1 MKKELLYEQYEPLHG
16 ALVQLN
22 KYIYDNPELGNEE
35 FKAVAAHKA
44 LLTEHGF
51 TFTESYLGIPTAFR
65 ADYDSGKPGPAIGFL
80 AEYDALPGMGHGCG
94 HNMVGTTATGA
105 GILLSKVIDDI
116 GGRVIVYGTPA
127 EETVGGKV
135 LMTELGAFDD
145 CDITLSSHPYDDDVE
160 SGSSLAEEDLQ
171 FVFLGKPSHAA
182 AAPEQGIN
190 ALDACLATFHNI
202 NALREHVPD
211 TVRMHGIITEGGLA
225 ANIVPERAVAQF
237 SLRAKTLSYM
247 TELSEK
253 VKNCARAG
261 ALATGAKLEI
271 SNYEPSYFDMIT
283 NKKLQAQLNKNL
295 NALGITEIK
304 PGIEGPY
311 STDVGNVSHA
321 CPSIHNDFNIYAPGE
336 ERFPTHTPEFREATI
351 RPFALEAMKTN
362 ILGLVMTAWDVIED
376 SDLLTEIQTEFKKAT
391 AAERG

>member
-1 MKKELLYEQYEPLHG
+1 MKTEQLFLLYEPLHES
-16 ALVQLN
+16 LVQLN
-22 KYIYDNPELGNEE
+22 KYIYDNPEMGNEE

-44 LLTEHGF
+44 LLLEHGF
-51 TFTESYLGIPTAFR
+51 AFTDAYLGIPTAFR

-94 HNMVGTTATGA
+94 HNLVGATASGA
-105 GILLSKVIDDI
+105 GILLSKVVDEI

-135 LMTELGAFDD
+135 LMAEMGAFDD
-145 CDITLSSHPYDDDVE
+145 CDLTLSSHPYDDDVE

-182 AAPEQGIN
+182 AAPEKGIN
-190 ALDACLATFHNI
+190 ALDACLATFHSI
-202 NALREHVPD
+202 NALREHVPS
-211 TVRMHGIITEGGLA
+211 TVRMHGIITEGGVA

-237 SLRAKTLSYM
+237 SLRTKTLAYM
-247 TELSEK
+247 QELAEK

-261 ALATGAKLEI
+261 ALATGAQLEI

-283 NKKLQAQLNKNL
+283 NQRLQKQLNKNL
-295 NALGITEIK
+295 NALGITDIK

-336 ERFPTHTPEFREATI
+336 ERFPTHTPEFREASI

-362 ILGLVMTAWDVIED
+362 ILGLVMTACDVIED
-376 SDLLTEIQTEFKKAT
+376 TQLLAEINEEFKKAT